1 MCRLNDYGYKIMDRI
16 QKALDKAK
24 AKHSEQTIIDAPST
38 STKKEKAI
46 NSPIDPLKSPIDSIS
61 YQQTRVAKTSRD
73 HLESNRIIA
82 GMYGNPQSTVFRML
96 RTQVLQKMR
105 ANNWQTLAITS
116 PTAGEGKS
124 LVASN
129 LAIAIAMELNQTVM
143 LVDMDLRN
151 PTLNKYFDLN
161 AELGLKDYLEQDLEL
176 KDVLINPG
184 IKRMVILP
192 GKDRAEDSAELLSSP
207 KMANL
212 VAELKAQY
220 DSRLIIFDV
229 PPLLQTDDVL
239 LSSKYFDCSLLVLE
253 DGKNKESEITKSLQM
268 LENSRLIGSV
278 INKSDKPPTHQ
289 YY

>member
-1 MCRLNDYGYKIMDRI
+1 MDRI

-24 AKHSEQTIIDAPST
+24 AKHSEQAIIDVPST
-38 STKKEKAI
+38 NEENAI
-46 NSPIDPLKSPIDSIS
+46 SSPIDPLKSPIDNIS
-61 YQQTRVAKTSRD
+61 YQQTRVVETSRD

-105 ANNWQTLAITS
+105 ANNWQTIAITS

-161 AELGLKDYLEQDLEL
+161 AELGLKDYLEQNLEL

-192 GKDRAEDSAELLSSP
+192 GKGRAEDSAELLSSP

-253 DGKNKESEITKSLQM
+253 DGKNKESEITKALQM
-268 LENSRLIGSV
+268 LENNNLIGSV
-278 INKSDKPPTHQ
+278 LNKSNKPPTHQ

>member
-1 MCRLNDYGYKIMDRI
+1 MDRI

-24 AKHSEQTIIDAPST
+24 ARHSEQAAVGLSDA
-38 STKKEKAI
+38 KKEKT
-46 NSPIDPLKSPIDSIS
+46 SSLLEDPLKSPIDNIS
-61 YQQTRVAKTSRD
+61 YQQTRVVETSRF
-73 HLESNRIIA
+73 HLEKNRIIA

-105 ANNWQTLAITS
+105 ANNWQTIAITS

-151 PTLNKYFDLN
+151 PTLNTYFDLK
-161 AELGLKDYLEQDLEL
+161 AELGLKDYLEQNLEL

-192 GKDRAEDSAELLSSP
+192 GKGRAEDSAELLSSP

-212 VAELKAQY
+212 VEELKAQY

-239 LSSKYFDCSLLVLE
+239 LSSQYFDCSLLVLE
-253 DGKNKESEITKSLQM
+253 DGKNKASEITKSLQM
-268 LENSRLIGSV
+268 LDSKRLIGTV
-278 INKSDKPPTHQ
+278 LNKSDKPPTHQ